1 MIKVGIIPS
10 RLQSNRI
17 PEKPLVDICGLP
29 MVVHVLKRAKLST
42 ELDKVYVATDSEKI
56 AQVVKNYGCECIIT
70 SSEHKNGTER
80 TAEAIKNIDGDVF
93 VQIMGDEAMLNPD
106 HISSS
111 IKGLADAD
119 ASFLVTKFT
128 KENSP
133 GDFKVVLNTNS
144 EVMYISRGDI
154 PDSTRNKVEYRLK
167 AYHITTFTRDILEK
181 YSEMKKTSME
191 KIEDHEF
198 LRLIENG
205 YKVKATK
212 VDSSSISVDYPED
225 LEYVINEMRNDEY
238 YIKYKN

>member
-17 PEKPLVDICGLP
+17 PEKALVDICGLP
-29 MVVHVLKRAKLST
+29 MIVHVLKRAELSI

-56 AQVVKNYGCECIIT
+56 AQVVNRYGGECIMT
-70 SSEHKNGTER
+70 SSEHQNGTER
-80 TAEAIKNIDGDVF
+80 TAEAIKYINGDVF
-93 VQIMGDEAMLNPD
+93 VQIMGDEALLNPE

-111 IKGLADAD
+111 INGLDGADAC
-119 ASFLVTKFT
+119 FLVTKFN

-133 GDFKVVLNTNS
+133 GDFKVVLNTND

-154 PDSTRNKVEYRLK
+154 PDSTRNNVEYRLK

-181 YSEMKKTSME
+181 YSEMKKTPME
-191 KIEDHEF
+191 NVEDHEF

-205 YKVKATK
+205 YKIKAIK

-225 LEYVINEMRNDEY
+225 LEYVIKEMSNDEY
-238 YIKYKN
+238 YIK